1 MFISSAITAVWFSI
15 CGVIDLRAMFHDL
28 ATRTV
33 NHLDNGRVDGHVSLA
48 DKAQMEA
55 IDAKNVKKE

>member
-1 MFISSAITAVWFSI
+1 
-15 CGVIDLRAMFHDL
+15 MFHDL

-33 NHLDNGRVDGHVSLA
+33 NHLDNGQVEGNVSLA

-55 IDAKNVKKE
+55 IDAKKK